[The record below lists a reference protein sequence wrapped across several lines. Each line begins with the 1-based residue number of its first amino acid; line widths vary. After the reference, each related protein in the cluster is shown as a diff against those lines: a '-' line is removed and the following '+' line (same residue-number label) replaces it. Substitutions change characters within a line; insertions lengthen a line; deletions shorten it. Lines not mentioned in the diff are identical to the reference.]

1 MEKKVL
7 AKFPDY
13 EREIIVMQDLAQIRH
28 QNIMGYYGYQDNEDG
43 LYCFLEFCNGGT
55 LKELI
60 KTKISELK
68 TLSLLKQLFDAMTYI
83 NDQSNLIVILD
94 KVHRDLKPDN
104 LMLDENGELKIA
116 DFGLARDV

>member
-1 MEKKVL
+1 MDKSKELGRGNFGVVYKGYQLSTNQIIAVKFVEKKVL

-55 LKELI
+55 LKDLI
-60 KTKISELK
+60 KSKIS
-68 TLSLLKQLFDAMTYI
+68 
-83 NDQSNLIVILD
+83 
-94 KVHRDLKPDN
+94 
-104 LMLDENGELKIA
+104 
-116 DFGLARDV
+116 